1 MKNKRNI
8 IFAIGTTV
16 ALISGFWFGQI
27 FLDHEEAASAPIR
40 AIVPETPR
48 KLAIPA
54 LQQGDGSR
62 FDMASLQGKWSL
74 MFFGYT
80 NCPDICPTTLSSI
93 AQAKQAYIKQRANQE
108 REQAE
113 LQFPQVVFISVDP
126 ERDNVKLLGDYVRY
140 FDKDFIG
147 ATGEEK
153 LLRAITVQMSST
165 FMTQPSEN
173 ENEYQVGHSL
183 NLVLVNPDVELVA
196 VLRPPHS
203 VESILDALRFFNS
216 H

>member
-8 IFAIGTTV
+8 IFAIGITV

-27 FLDHEEAASAPIR
+27 FLDQKEDTASTPIR

-54 LQQGDGSR
+54 LQQGDGSS
-62 FDMASLQGKWSL
+62 FDMASLQGKWNL
-74 MFFGYT
+74 LFFGYT
-80 NCPDICPTTLSSI
+80 NCPDICPTTLNTV
-93 AQAKQAYIKQRANQE
+93 AQAKKKL
-108 REQAE
+108 EQTG

-126 ERDNVKLLGDYVRY
+126 ERDNVKVLGEYVRY

-153 LLRAITVQMSST
+153 LLRAITVQMNSM
-165 FMTQPSEN
+165 FMIQQSEN

-183 NLVLVNPDVELVA
+183 NLVLINPSVELVA

-203 VESILDALRFFNS
+203 VESILDALQHFQKKVGS
-216 H
+216 LQ